1 MGVAL
6 AAILVGMADRE
17 RMFDAWAPGYDDE
30 VSANAGFPF
39 EGYDRTLAEVERLA
53 DVPSPA
59 RVLEIGVGTGTLTAR
74 LARPGREVVGVDFSA
89 AMLER
94 ARAKAPGARL
104 LRLDVLG
111 AWPRELDGQ
120 RFDRI
125 VSTYAFHEF
134 PDERKLALL
143 HGLRASRLAPSG
155 VVVIGDIAFA
165 SVAERQRQRARW
177 RDAWDDEDYW
187 IVEDIVPRLRG
198 DGWQVAFTPT
208 SFCAGVFALTRAAR
222 QEGS

>member
-1 MGVAL
+1 
-6 AAILVGMADRE
+6 
-17 RMFDAWAPGYDDE
+17 MFDAWAPSYDEE

-59 RVLEIGVGTGTLTAR
+59 RILEIGVGTGTLTAR
-74 LARPGREVVGVDFSA
+74 LARPGRELVGVDFSA
-89 AMLER
+89 AMLTR
-94 ARAKAPGARL
+94 ARQRAPDARL
-104 LRLDVLG
+104 LRVDVLG

-143 HGLRASRLAPSG
+143 RALRTSRLAPSG
-155 VVVIGDIAFA
+155 AVVIGDIAFA
-165 SVAERQRQRARW
+165 SVTERERQRARW
-177 RDAWDDEDYW
+177 RDVWDDEDYW
-187 IVEDIVPRLRG
+187 IVDDIVPRLRA
-198 DGWQVAFTPT
+198 DGWHVDFRPT
-208 SFCAGVFALTRAAR
+208 SFCAGVFAFTHAAGG
-222 QEGS
+222 EGS